1 MKIDKEIIEESKKE
15 IRKLLKEQEPE
26 DAHFEESYDKKE
38 DTATNNNQKEPVE
51 NNNGDKEKEIED
63 KFQKY
68 ADKFKSFTGRAII
81 EFVDDFKTNA
91 LWLYALKNK
100 INIPKDALKM
110 PEDGKDL
117 CSTLIDYVLQD
128 KLLYYIKK
136 YPLLAAGALIG
147 VNAGSTYLLIETLK
161 KENKQED
168 KKEPTQSNNIN
179 HSVEDTINNLA

>member
-15 IRKLLKEQEPE
+15 IRKMLKEQEPE
-26 DAHFEESYDKKE
+26 DAHFEEVHNKKGNDASSN
-38 DTATNNNQKEPVE
+38 DTQQEQINNNI
-51 NNNGDKEKEIED
+51 DKEKEIED

-117 CSTLIDYVLQD
+117 CSALIDYAIQD
-128 KLLYYIKK
+128 KLLDYIKK
-136 YPLLAAGALIG
+136 YPLLAAGALVGI
-147 VNAGSTYLLIETLK
+147 NAGSTYLLIETLK
-161 KENKQED
+161 KENKQEN
-168 KKEPTQSNNIN
+168 KKEGFQSNIN
-179 HSVEDTINNLA
+179 HSVEDTINNLV